1 MWKKLLLWWKSLERW
16 QRMLIII
23 LYWIFSVTIVA
34 FIPFP
39 WDLIFTCIAG
49 GTSGLLWAIGLY

>member
-16 QRMLIII
+16 QRMLVII

-39 WDLIFTCIAG
+39 WDFIFSLIAG
-49 GTSGLLWAIGLY
+49 GTSGLLWALGLY